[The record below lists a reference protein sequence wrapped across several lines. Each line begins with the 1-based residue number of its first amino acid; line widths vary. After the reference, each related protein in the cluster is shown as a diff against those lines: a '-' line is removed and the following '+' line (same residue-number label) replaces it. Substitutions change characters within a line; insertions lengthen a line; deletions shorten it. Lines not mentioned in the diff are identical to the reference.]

1 MSGEGLTG
9 HTVLSTSWPGPLNVM
24 AGLVP
29 AIRRGTAPANQ
40 PPMHRARAVLTL
52 YEIVA
57 EILAFTAVAPASRA
71 STDHPPHHDACPPA
85 APASGARRSHV
96 VRDRCRDSRI
106 HRPRPGPTDTAPPP
120 HHAACPP
127 AAPTPAAPHSHHRVV
142 VGRGIGMGSAQGSPV
157 TPAHRSGHWPTR
169 GQAPAGDTDLP
180 PCGRPIARTVP
191 RRPTLTLHEI
201 DAEIRAFVAYIPARQ
216 PPATSPSTAP
226 AHQPHPRRPRSVLT
240 VHSIDVEILG
250 FVARA
255 PARRVPAT
263 SRGTAPAR
271 QAYPRRPGLVLTV
284 RGIDVEILAFAAFA
298 SSERVPATSRGT
310 APARQAYPRRARPV
324 LTVHSIDV
332 EILGFVAR
340 APARRVPATS
350 RRTAPAHQ
358 PHPRRPRPVLTVHSI
373 EVEIL
378 GLVAFTPSERAP
390 ATSRGTWCA
399 PARRACV
406 GRAPFSRFIAL
417 MSRFSGSSPSP
428 PPSECGLPIAPQRPP
443 ARRARVGR
451 VPFSRFIGLMSEFS
465 DSSPSRSPSE
475 LRPPVA
481 ARCPPASR
489 VDAHSKPSSR
499 FMRLMSWLLRAS
511 VAGPADAVP
520 SASVRREVHAG
531 STPTSCPWSGSR
543 RPVSRCARPAPA
555 KARDLP
561 LTSWATCR
569 DPSATRHNAPRSAAI
584 PPPSRDP
591 TPPPGRGHTRPNP
604 VVAAVAS
611 PRPPSISMSL
621 QLTQYLPMRQANPPH
636 RSLSSVC
643 RGAKHQ
649 PIAVR

>member
-1 MSGEGLTG
+1 
-9 HTVLSTSWPGPLNVM
+9 
-24 AGLVP
+24 
-29 AIRRGTAPANQ
+29 
-40 PPMHRARAVLTL
+40 
-52 YEIVA
+52 
-57 EILAFTAVAPASRA
+57 
-71 STDHPPHHDACPPA
+71 
-85 APASGARRSHV
+85 
-96 VRDRCRDSRI
+96 
-106 HRPRPGPTDTAPPP
+106 
-120 HHAACPP
+120 
-127 AAPTPAAPHSHHRVV
+127 
-142 VGRGIGMGSAQGSPV
+142 MGSAQGSPV

-250 FVARA
+250 FVAVA

-284 RGIDVEILAFAAFA
+284 
-298 SSERVPATSRGT
+298 
-310 APARQAYPRRARPV
+310 
-324 LTVHSIDV
+324 HSID
-332 EILGFVAR
+332 
-340 APARRVPATS
+340 
-350 RRTAPAHQ
+350 
-358 PHPRRPRPVLTVHSI
+358 
-373 EVEIL
+373 VEIL

-399 PARRACV
+399 AARRACV

-417 MSRFSGSSPSP
+417 MSRFSGSSASP

-451 VPFSRFIGLMSEFS
+451 APFSRFIGLMSEFS

-481 ARCPPASR
+481 ARCLPASR

-511 VAGPADAVP
+511 VAGPADAVA
-520 SASVRREVHAG
+520 SASVRREVHPG

-555 KARDLP
+555 KALGPLP
-561 LTSWATCR
+561 TSWTTCR
-569 DPSATRHNAPRSAAI
+569 VPSAARHGPPRSAAI
-584 PPPSRDP
+584 PPRSRDP

-611 PRPPSISMSL
+611 PRSPSISMSL
-621 QLTQYLPMRQANPPH
+621 QLTQHLPTRQANPPH
-636 RSLSSVC
+636 RSLSSAC
-643 RGAKHQ
+643 RGAEHQ
-649 PIAVR
+649 PIVVRSIGPRPRPTPERPCRPPPLIESATRSRRPIRASPPLSLGVSPRPGRPPVALRDARDERAAVSIAAAASSLGTTA